1 MLHPDAAGRGY
12 NWAGGFNVP
21 GAFGVDGVVDALPTL
36 SSIDLDRGYAVDINA
51 SRHIV
56 GYSRNADL
64 QDRPTLWREVHA
76 NEWTASEMMVLDGYS
91 SGQAQGMNEASDA
104 VGYSFDSALGRQPT
118 VWLADEA
125 WQPYGLPALEGGG
138 AAEARDINAA
148 RQVVGWADTADGKR
162 HAVLWEYDG
171 QSWTIRDLMA
181 DDSIG
186 ESRAVKLN
194 DAGEIV
200 GRHWVDG
207 NIHHSDAWY
216 WTVDGNS
223 VNLEAHRCSFRRG
236 GAEGWT
242 LIAARDIAED
252 GTICGHGT
260 APGEEP
266 WSAWVLR
273 LDTCVGN
280 VDGADCVDFEDLI
293 YLLNHW
299 GPECS
304 PSRVQSR

>member
-118 VWLADEA
+118 L
-125 WQPYGLPALEGGG
+125 Q
-138 AAEARDINAA
+138 
-148 RQVVGWADTADGKR
+148 TASATQCFGSTTGSR
-162 HAVLWEYDG
+162 GRFAISWRTTRSANHA
-171 QSWTIRDLMA
+171 
-181 DDSIG
+181 
-186 ESRAVKLN
+186 
-194 DAGEIV
+194 
-200 GRHWVDG
+200 
-207 NIHHSDAWY
+207 
-216 WTVDGNS
+216 
-223 VNLEAHRCSFRRG
+223 
-236 GAEGWT
+236 
-242 LIAARDIAED
+242 
-252 GTICGHGT
+252 
-260 APGEEP
+260 P
-266 WSAWVLR
+266 
-273 LDTCVGN
+273 
-280 VDGADCVDFEDLI
+280 
-293 YLLNHW
+293 
-299 GPECS
+299 
-304 PSRVQSR
+304 